1 MKLFQHFKQQYRWLI
16 LFFASLK
23 LIWFV
28 EWFEI
33 KTNWHV
39 PYPPTCFISFVLF
52 PKKKQSIYS
61 IYSRSFFSWI
71 KYPSW
76 FLCDCCFCFFPWL
89 PYIAFV
95 FSISLPL
102 SPSLSVWY
110 SGVRMD
116 HQLNSIK
123 QKVWL
128 WRLLSLSL
136 YTTKQTNQ
144 VNHCIVKKSKKQNYI
159 RFNSPFFFNI
169 QKKNWMNEWRET
181 QIFLR

>member
-1 MKLFQHFKQQYRWLI
+1 MFRIRLL
-16 LFFASLK
+16 
-23 LIWFV
+23 
-28 EWFEI
+28 
-33 KTNWHV
+33 
-39 PYPPTCFISFVLF
+39 VLF
-52 PKKKQSIYS
+52 LSFFSRKKNNPSIPF
-61 IYSRSFFSWI
+61 IRGLFFSWI